1 MSACLLNKPLPR
13 IFFLENDEIIDD
25 NVATEDDE
33 NVDDDAQVD
42 TVEERDV
49 DQGWILN
56 NRFLRFLISS
66 MDYYLNIPSFFLWVK
81 LCLL

>member
-33 NVDDDAQVD
+33 NVDEYAQVD

-49 DQGWILN
+49 DQGWIFKIYSLD
-56 NRFLRFLISS
+56 F
-66 MDYYLNIPSFFLWVK
+66 
-81 LCLL
+81 